1 MNRSDD
7 GMDASASARVDD
19 TAAQP
24 AAECPERFAIPAAS
38 SLHERRPRTLKH
50 GDTFAVF
57 DHSGDAIAGPGSPEG
72 IYHRDTRYLSHFHLT
87 LCDARPI
94 LLSSSL
100 RDDNVALNC
109 DLSNPDLSDARGER
123 TLSNDLIH
131 IRRVRFLWQGAMYER
146 LTVGN
151 YDRAA
156 HTLSLEL
163 YFEAD
168 FADLFEVRG
177 SKRER
182 RGTIHEPVVGPDRVR
197 LSYDGLDG
205 VHRATEIRF
214 EPAPQ
219 SMGANRARFLLE
231 LEPRS
236 SRTLIVRISCGDGA
250 DGTSL
255 RRELIRAYRN
265 ARRELRDSSSRAASI
280 LASNEVFNR
289 SVQRCV
295 ADTYM
300 LVTETPHGPYPY
312 AGIPWYSTVFG
323 RDALITALETLWL
336 DPEIAG
342 GVLRYL
348 AAHQARTFDPVADAE
363 PGKILHEVRQGEMA
377 ELGEVPFRHYYG
389 SIDSTPLFVMTAGA
403 YLERTGDG
411 ALIEALWPNIE
422 AALGWIERYG
432 DRDGDG
438 YVEYGRHTDEG
449 LANQGWKDS
458 HDSIFHADGSLAVG
472 PIALAEVQ
480 AYVYGAWQAAAAMLY
495 DLGDEEGAEAY
506 RTKAGALRDRFDRDF
521 FDEELGTYVP
531 ALDGRKR
538 ACRVKSSNAGH
549 VLFTGLAL
557 PERAPPTAHTL
568 MEPASFSG
576 WGIRTI
582 AAGQPRYNPMSYH
595 NGSIWPHENAI
606 IAAGLARYG
615 LRREA
620 SAVFE
625 GLFAASTYVDLRRLP
640 ELFCGFSRRP
650 AQGPT
655 FYPVSCIPQAWAAAA
670 PLFLIQ
676 SSLGLSLDAAAREI
690 LFDQPH
696 LPQFLDDVYLRNL
709 TVAGARADI
718 MLHRS
723 GNKVL
728 VDVRRREGDVRV
740 IARV

>member
-1 MNRSDD
+1 
-7 GMDASASARVDD
+7 MDASATPRGVDATIED
-19 TAAQP
+19 EDAGAS
-24 AAECPERFAIPAAS
+24 PERFAIPAAA

-72 IYHRDTRYLSHFHLT
+72 IYHRDTRHLSHLHLT
-87 LCDARPI
+87 LSGARPI

-100 RDDNVALNC
+100 RDDNIALLC
-109 DLSNPDLSDARGER
+109 DLSNPDLSDEHGK
-123 TLSNDLIH
+123 TVLSNDLIH

-151 YDRAA
+151 YDSVA
-156 HTLSLEL
+156 HSLSLEL
-163 YFEAD
+163 YFESD

-182 RGTIHEPVVGPDRVR
+182 RGTLHEPTVEADRVR
-197 LSYDGLDG
+197 LAYDGLDG
-205 VHRATEIRF
+205 VHRATVIRF
-214 EPAPQ
+214 EPEPYSIA
-219 SMGANRARFLLE
+219 ANRAQFRLD

-236 SRTLIVRISCGDGA
+236 RKTLIVRISCGEVEEGA
-250 DGTSL
+250 SL
-255 RRELIRAYRN
+255 RRELIRAYRS
-265 ARRELRDSSSRAASI
+265 ARRNLRNSSSRAASI
-280 LASNEVFNR
+280 LSSNEVFNR
-289 SVQRCV
+289 SAQRSV

-300 LVTETPHGPYPY
+300 LITETPYGPYPY
-312 AGIPWYSTVFG
+312 AGIPWFSTVFG
-323 RDALITALETLWL
+323 RDALITALETMWL
-336 DPEIAG
+336 DPEIAR

-348 AAHQARTFDPVADAE
+348 AVHQAREFDPVADAE

-403 YLERTGDG
+403 YLERTGDT
-411 ALIEALWPNIE
+411 ALLETLWPNIE
-422 AALGWIERYG
+422 AALNWIEQHG
-432 DRDGDG
+432 DRDSDG

-449 LANQGWKDS
+449 LINQGWKDS
-458 HDSIFHADGSLAVG
+458 HDSIFHADGSLAAG

-480 AYVYGAWQAAAAMLY
+480 AYVYGAWQAAASILSS
-495 DLGDEEGAEAY
+495 LGNIEGAAVY
-506 RTKAGALRDRFDRDF
+506 RMKAEALRDRFDRDF
-521 FDEELGTYVP
+521 FDEELGTYVL
-531 ALDGRKR
+531 ALDGRKQP
-538 ACRVKSSNAGH
+538 CRVKSSNAGH
-549 VLFTGLAL
+549 VLFTGLAF
-557 PERAPPTAHTL
+557 PERALQTARTL

-606 IAAGLARYG
+606 IAAGLSRYG
-615 LRREA
+615 FRREA
-620 SAVFE
+620 TAVFE

-640 ELFCGFSRRP
+640 ELFCGFARRP

-676 SSLGLSLDAAAREI
+676 SSLGLSLDGAAGQIA
-690 LFDQPH
+690 FDEPH
-696 LPQFLDDVYLRNL
+696 LPEFLDDVLLRNL
-709 TVAGARADI
+709 TVGEGRADI

-728 VDVRRREGDVRV
+728 VDVRKREGDVRV
-740 IARV
+740 ITRV